1 MNHPT
6 AWTPLADV
14 ANKLQSYWE
23 RRQISAA
30 RLGGTPHCF
39 FLELSL
45 RKPDVRRISECFN
58 EVRKWIKALARPT
71 IRNWGIMDPRDFPG
85 SPSCPPFILVTCAA

>member
-6 AWTPLADV
+6 AWTPPADV

-23 RRQISAA
+23 RWQISAV

-39 FLELSL
+39 FLDLPL
-45 RKPDVRRISECFN
+45 RKPEGLIPKSGDRACTVGYHN
-58 EVRKWIKALARPT
+58 ERP
-71 IRNWGIMDPRDFPG
+71 
-85 SPSCPPFILVTCAA
+85 

>member
-6 AWTPLADV
+6 AWTPPADV

-23 RRQISAA
+23 RWQISAA

-39 FLELSL
+39 SLDLPL
-45 RKPDVRRISECFN
+45 RKPDVRRISECFD
-58 EVRKWIKALARPT
+58 RM
-71 IRNWGIMDPRDFPG
+71 GIGSQDKITSSRSGPR
-85 SPSCPPFILVTCAA
+85 